1 MKMMKLEALLRRLPA
16 EHSLRERIS
25 ADYSKQKA
33 GYTGERNL
41 DYPLSY
47 LEDDWLIL
55 HDVRL
60 QTGVHFFQMDTL
72 ILTSSCLFILE
83 VKNIS
88 GSLFFDTDFN
98 QLIRT
103 KEEASE
109 AFPDPLMQADRQQ
122 WLLAKWLQHSPY
134 PNIPI
139 ETLVVISSPR
149 TILQTSPNN
158 HSLYNKVI
166 HSMKLSSV
174 IPSVAKKY
182 QDILNREEVS
192 SLAELILQC
201 HHPQDVDILSRYKLN
216 KSDLLSGVR
225 CPACSYLPLIRRM
238 GSWHCSKCGE
248 RSSTAHLQALRD
260 YWLLMGP
267 SITNKIARQYLG
279 VSSESTMRKIL
290 KGLKIP
296 SEGHT
301 KDRIHY
307 LTESL
312 FKNE

>member
-174 IPSVAKKY
+174 IPSVTKKY
-182 QDILNREEVS
+182 QDI
-192 SLAELILQC
+192 
-201 HHPQDVDILSRYKLN
+201 
-216 KSDLLSGVR
+216 
-225 CPACSYLPLIRRM
+225 
-238 GSWHCSKCGE
+238 
-248 RSSTAHLQALRD
+248 
-260 YWLLMGP
+260 
-267 SITNKIARQYLG
+267 
-279 VSSESTMRKIL
+279 
-290 KGLKIP
+290 
-296 SEGHT
+296 
-301 KDRIHY
+301 
-307 LTESL
+307 
-312 FKNE
+312 